1 MTSHL
6 ADWSTALDEM
16 QRRLDGA
23 EQLLANP
30 DSDAVSAFE
39 PPAVD
44 GPVPVELSA
53 RADALVA
60 RGLALQEK
68 LLESMTQ
75 VRADLA
81 RIPRRPASHSGANR
95 FEIDA

>member
-1 MTSHL
+1 VSDV
-6 ADWSTALDEM
+6 AGWSTALDEM
-16 QRRLDGA
+16 ERRLDGA

-30 DSDAVSAFE
+30 DLDAVSAFE

-44 GPVPVELSA
+44 GPVPAELAA
-53 RADALVA
+53 RADALVT
-60 RGLALQEK
+60 RGLALQQQ

-81 RIPRRPASHSGANR
+81 RIPRRPVSHSGANR
-95 FEIDA
+95 FEIDV

>member
-1 MTSHL
+1 VSSQATS
-6 ADWSTALDEM
+6 WSAALDEM
-16 QRRLDGA
+16 ERRLDGA
-23 EQLLANP
+23 EQLIANP
-30 DSDAVSAFE
+30 ESDAVPAFE

-44 GPVPVELSA
+44 GPVPAELAA

-60 RGLALQEK
+60 RGLALQQQ

-81 RIPRRPASHSGANR
+81 RIPRRPAARSGAAR

>member
-1 MTSHL
+1 MTSHMS
-6 ADWSTALDEM
+6 DWSSALDEM
-16 QRRLDGA
+16 ERRLDAA

-44 GPVPVELSA
+44 GSVPAELSA
-53 RADALVA
+53 RADALVS
-60 RGLALQEK
+60 RGLALQQQ

-81 RIPRRPASHSGANR
+81 RIPRRPAAHSGAAR